1 MMTKCN
7 SGETARVIASERH
20 ASFSWSVFN
29 GAWYVGTPE
38 QLQKIGCVDIGTPA
52 PCVGAST
59 FDGAQSICRVCGKV
73 LS

>member
-29 GAWYVGTPE
+29 GAWYVGTP
-38 QLQKIGCVDIGTPA
+38 A